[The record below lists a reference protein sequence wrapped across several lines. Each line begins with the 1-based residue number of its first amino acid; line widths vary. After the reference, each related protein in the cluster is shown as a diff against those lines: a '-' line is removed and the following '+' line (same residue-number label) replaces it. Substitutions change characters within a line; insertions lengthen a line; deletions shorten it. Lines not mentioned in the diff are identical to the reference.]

1 MYLIDTNVIS
11 EKRKG
16 PRADPGVV
24 AFWRRILVNEDFL
37 PVQVLGE
44 LRRGVEMLKYRGDQP
59 QAILLA
65 TWLETVQEEYA
76 DRILAFDAESAH
88 LWGQITAASYQNLID
103 KQIAAMALLY
113 DLTIVS
119 RNIDHFAGTGA
130 RVLNPFQKSASSIGD
145 SAQ

>member
-16 PRADPGVV
+16 PRADLGVV
-24 AFWRRILVNEDFL
+24 AFWSRILVNEDFL

-44 LRRGVEMLKYRGDQP
+44 LRRGVEMLKYRGDLP
-59 QAILLA
+59 QAALLGS
-65 TWLETVQEEYA
+65 WLKTVQEEYA
-76 DRILAFDAESAH
+76 DRILTFDAESAH
-88 LWGQITAASYQNLID
+88 LWGQITAAIYQNLID

-130 RVLNPFQKSASSIGD
+130 RVLNPFQD
-145 SAQ
+145 SGTHGEVVRQ

>member
-16 PRADPGVV
+16 PRADLGVV
-24 AFWRRILVNEDFL
+24 AFWSRILVNEDFL

-44 LRRGVEMLKYRGDQP
+44 LRRGVEMLKYRGDLP
-59 QAILLA
+59 QAALLGS
-65 TWLETVQEEYA
+65 WLKTVQEEYA
-76 DRILAFDAESAH
+76 DRILTFDVESAH
-88 LWGQITAASYQNLID
+88 LWGRITAASYQNLID

-130 RVLNPFQKSASSIGD
+130 RVLNPFQD
-145 SAQ
+145 SGTHGEVVRQ

>member
-37 PVQVLGE
+37 PAQVIGE
-44 LRRGVEMLKYRGDQP
+44 LRRGVEMLKHRGDQQ
-59 QAILLA
+59 QAALLES
-65 TWLETVQEEYA
+65 WLGAVQEEYA
-76 DRILAFDAESAH
+76 DRILTFDAESAH
-88 LWGQITAASYQNLID
+88 LWGRITASSYQNLID

-119 RNIDHFAGTGA
+119 RHIDHFEGTGA
-130 RVLNPFQKSASSIGD
+130 RVLNPFQESAP
-145 SAQ
+145 SAGTAAQ

>member
-16 PRADPGVV
+16 SRADSGVLT
-24 AFWRRILVNEDFL
+24 FWRRILINDDFL

-44 LRRGVEMLKYRGDQP
+44 LRRGVEMLKHRGDLP
-59 QAILLA
+59 QAALLQ
-65 TWLETVQEEYA
+65 TWLEAVQVEYA
-76 DRILAFDAESAH
+76 DRILTFDAECAH
-88 LWGQITAASYQNLID
+88 IWGQITANSYQNLID

-119 RNIDHFAGTGA
+119 RNIDHFSGTGA
-130 RVLNPFQKSASSIGD
+130 RVLNPFENSEMSGGTVGQ
-145 SAQ
+145 

>member
-16 PRADPGVV
+16 PRADLGVV
-24 AFWRRILVNEDFL
+24 AFWSRILVNEDFL

-44 LRRGVEMLKYRGDQP
+44 LRRGVEMLKYRGDLP
-59 QAILLA
+59 QAALLGS
-65 TWLETVQEEYA
+65 WLETVHEEYA
-76 DRILAFDAESAH
+76 DRILTFDVESAH
-88 LWGQITAASYQNLID
+88 LWGRITAASYQNLID

-130 RVLNPFQKSASSIGD
+130 RVLNPFQD
-145 SAQ
+145 SGTHGEVVRQ